1 MQDGLAEAIVY
12 NMYDPNSGDLFTDK
26 EVEEAISIGRKT
38 MAKYIDRD
46 ALLEHLKK
54 DPLFDCVERY
64 GISGVIESFPAA
76 DVVERKTGKWI
87 NYLEDGF
94 VECPFCGAATNCD
107 GEISE
112 LHYCF
117 NCGAELEE
125 NVG

>member
-1 MQDGLAEAIVY
+1 MAEYIRREDAY
-12 NMYDPNSGDLFTDK
+12 STLTDYYHHSTKIQHMALK
-26 EVEEAISIGRKT
+26 EALGRV
-38 MAKYIDRD
+38 
-46 ALLEHLKK
+46 
-54 DPLFDCVERY
+54 P
-64 GISGVIESFPAA
+64 SA

-117 NCGAELEE
+117 NCGAKLE
-125 NVG
+125 G